1 MKTIETKPGVTLGF
15 KESDRHRSVTEF
27 ILDNNCLIKNK
38 DIIGR
43 LSEITEEQAKELV
56 SLGVMGIEAEG
67 KVYNADM
74 NEWYDMKEF
83 MGDRL
88 GDLYKQKLIQ
98 TAESLGI
105 KESEFENYLVIKL

>member
-56 SLGVMGIEAEG
+56 LHPEDVLHG
-67 KVYNADM
+67 
-74 NEWYDMKEF
+74 NEWHP
-83 MGDRL
+83 
-88 GDLYKQKLIQ
+88 LYKDYTSSIFKSLAIGSLYSA
-98 TAESLGI
+98 AESLGI
-105 KESEFENYLVIKL
+105 KESEFEKYLVIKL